1 MNKIIAE
8 QLRKV
13 TATELSFDENT
24 KSIFIP
30 RTLKITGASL
40 KKGHIYRVKFEDFI
54 VNPNQSSTLASNWNA
69 GKVPKHNEYFAEVID
84 KLGNMIKFNGV
95 AVEDQTDNF
104 YGWIP
109 DEGFEVINEE

>member
-13 TATELSFDENT
+13 TATTLSFDENT
-24 KSIFIP
+24 KSLFIP
-30 RTLKITGASL
+30 KTLKITGASL
-40 KKGHIYRVKFEDFI
+40 KKGKVYRIKFEDFI
-54 VNPNQSSTLASNWNA
+54 VNPPQNSTLASNWNA
-69 GKVPKHNEYFAEVID
+69 GKIPKHKEYFAEVID
-84 KLGNMIKFNGV
+84 KVGNMIKFNGV

-109 DEGFEVINEE
+109 DEGFEVLNEE